1 MTKSEELK
9 LYCEEQLAYLLDE
22 DFQVEVILN
31 YEGNIQYTTGPKV
44 NRKDK
49 YTVMI
54 SNNTNERNVPLHTAD
69 KLFKWDDVKDYI
81 IPFLIRLEK
90 DYDVSSRVYFYE
102 YFKTHRWSS
111 VGTVKT
117 QDWVGYTL
125 NSIIKDKISPNMIR
139 VIDITVSDKT
149 PNTLLKRLKR
159 FANF

>member
-1 MTKSEELK
+1 MTKSEDLK

-22 DFQVEVILN
+22 EDFQVEVIITD
-31 YEGNIQYTTGPKV
+31 GFSTGPDI
-44 NRKDK
+44 DK
-49 YTVMI
+49 KNKFTVMI
-54 SNNTNERNVPLHTAD
+54 SNNPNERNLPLHTAD

-81 IPFLIRLEK
+81 IPFLIRLDKE
-90 DYDVSSRVYFYE
+90 YDVSSRVYFYE

-111 VGTVKT
+111 VGTIKT

-149 PNTLLKRLKR
+149 PDNLLKRLKR

>member
-1 MTKSEELK
+1 MTKSEDLK

-22 DFQVEVILN
+22 EDFQVEVIITD
-31 YEGNIQYTTGPKV
+31 GFSTGPDTDKK
-44 NRKDK
+44 NK

-54 SNNTNERNVPLHTAD
+54 SNNPNERNLPLHTTD

-81 IPFLIRLEK
+81 IPFLIRLNK

-102 YFKTHRWSS
+102 YFKTNR
-111 VGTVKT
+111 TKT
-117 QDWVGYTL
+117 QQGWVGYTL
-125 NSIIKDKISPNMIR
+125 NSIIKDKINPNMIR

-149 PNTLLKRLKR
+149 PDTLLKRLKR

>member
-1 MTKSEELK
+1 MTKSEDLK

-22 DFQVEVILN
+22 EDFQVEVIITD
-31 YEGNIQYTTGPKV
+31 GFSTGPDI
-44 NRKDK
+44 DK
-49 YTVMI
+49 KSKFTVMI
-54 SNNTNERNVPLHTAD
+54 SNNPNERNLPLHTAD

-81 IPFLIRLEK
+81 IPFLIRLDKE
-90 DYDVSSRVYFYE
+90 YDVSSRVYFYE
-102 YFKTHRWSS
+102 YFKTHKWSS
-111 VGTVKT
+111 IGNTIKT

-149 PNTLLKRLKR
+149 PDNLLKRLKR

>member
-1 MTKSEELK
+1 MTKSEDLK

-22 DFQVEVILN
+22 EDFQVEVIITD
-31 YEGNIQYTTGPKV
+31 GFSTGPDIDKK
-44 NRKDK
+44 NK

-54 SNNTNERNVPLHTAD
+54 SNNPNERNLPLHTAD

-81 IPFLIRLEK
+81 IPFLIRLDKE
-90 DYDVSSRVYFYE
+90 YDVSSRVYFYE

-111 VGTVKT
+111 VGNS
-117 QDWVGYTL
+117 WVGYTL

-139 VIDITVSDKT
+139 VIDITVDITVSDKT
-149 PNTLLKRLKR
+149 PDTLLKRLKR